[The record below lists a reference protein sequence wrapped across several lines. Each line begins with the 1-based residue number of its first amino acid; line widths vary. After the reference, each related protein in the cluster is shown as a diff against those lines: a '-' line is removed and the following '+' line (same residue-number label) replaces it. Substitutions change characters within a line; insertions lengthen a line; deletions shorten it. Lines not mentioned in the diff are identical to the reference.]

1 LLLLKKREIDLI
13 LNLCAHENIGKII
26 FFIKLKFI
34 IGVATL
40 LCIHAGA
47 FDLLCGVVFIPFVLN
62 SKIHF

>member
-26 FFIKLKFI
+26 FFIKLKYI

-40 LCIHAGA
+40 LCIYDGA
-47 FDLLCGVVFIPFVLN
+47 FELL
-62 SKIHF
+62 